1 MRFFRKLFVCFSLS
15 FVLLFT
21 ACVTLHGR
29 VISAEEEALLYP
41 VESYIPENFVWEEVC
56 PGISR
61 FDFNNP
67 EFPLIYHAVKIDLTL
82 AGPSLTL
89 CAYPTSPN
97 SSHTQASQNSTH
109 PATTQNS
116 STSLSSSNTQAS
128 QNSIHPATTQNSSIS
143 PSSSHTSAS
152 QNSIPPAT
160 TQNSSTSLNSSSTT
174 TPQNSTPLR
183 TRDFARQNNCIV
195 AVNLSPFTAKH
206 QIVGIHVADGSILSE
221 PVHKYA
227 AIYFTKE
234 TAPQGNSIYHASI
247 EKNQTLETAEKS
259 DFAFGG
265 FFVVLEK
272 GEVQTS
278 FIARQ
283 DSRTGLGIS
292 EDGHTLFILVVEG
305 ERPSKSMG
313 LSYPQ
318 CGRIFKAMGCSDALE
333 MDGGDSS
340 ELCINAQSVLSYKT
354 IRAQANSLGF
364 CHNAPAGE

>member
-1 MRFFRKLFVCFSLS
+1 MRKYLPFLLILCVLFISCASLRRPQLS
-15 FVLLFT
+15 P
-21 ACVTLHGR
+21 
-29 VISAEEEALLYP
+29 EEEALLYP
-41 VESYIPENFVWEEVC
+41 VESYIPESFAWEEVC

-89 CAYPTSPN
+89 CVYPTSPN
-97 SSHTQASQNSTH
+97 SSHTKASQNSIP

-116 STSLSSSNTQAS
+116 SN
-128 QNSIHPATTQNSSIS
+128 S
-143 PSSSHTSAS
+143 PSSSHTQAS

-160 TQNSSTSLNSSSTT
+160 TQNSSTSLNSSPTT

-247 EKNQTLETAEKS
+247 EKNQTFETAEKS

-292 EDGHTLFILVVEG
+292 EDGHTLFILVAEG
-305 ERPSKSMG
+305 ERPSKSRG

-340 ELCINAQSVLSYKT
+340 ELCLNAQSVLSYKT

>member
-1 MRFFRKLFVCFSLS
+1 MRKYLPFLLILCVIFISCASLRRPQLS
-15 FVLLFT
+15 P
-21 ACVTLHGR
+21 
-29 VISAEEEALLYP
+29 EEEALLYP
-41 VESYIPENFVWEEVC
+41 VESYIPESFAWEEVC

-97 SSHTQASQNSTH
+97 SSHTPASQNSTH
-109 PATTQNS
+109 PATTQDS
-116 STSLSSSNTQAS
+116 ST
-128 QNSIHPATTQNSSIS
+128 S
-143 PSSSHTSAS
+143 PSSS
-152 QNSIPPAT
+152 PT
-160 TQNSSTSLNSSSTT
+160 TI
-174 TPQNSTPLR
+174 PQNSTPLR

-234 TAPQGNSIYHASI
+234 TAPQGNSVYHASI
-247 EKNQTLETAEKS
+247 EKNQTFETAEKS

-292 EDGHTLFILVVEG
+292 EDGHTLFILVAEG
-305 ERPSKSMG
+305 ERPSKSRG

-340 ELCINAQSVLSYKT
+340 ELCLNAQSVLSYTT